1 MICFGFGTM
10 FVLGCPKS
18 ITGRPRRYLKRS
30 PEAVKMGLHRD
41 PIRPSTPMAR
51 SSRLTS
57 QGTGI
62 WQIEPIGLGEADTK
76 HVNPELCRGQL
87 EFQAKIKMVGDKTG
101 GGVHLSS
108 HFCSSFGKSWL
119 RGKTHRHGPSSSR
132 QRR

>member
-1 MICFGFGTM
+1 
-10 FVLGCPKS
+10 
-18 ITGRPRRYLKRS
+18 
-30 PEAVKMGLHRD
+30 
-41 PIRPSTPMAR
+41 MAR

-101 GGVHLSS
+101 EEEYTSQVTSAHPLASPG
-108 HFCSSFGKSWL
+108 
-119 RGKTHRHGPSSSR
+119 
-132 QRR
+132 